1 MAHDDF
7 DWVKLAHLHGYIQE
21 RTQQAA
27 FAIADNALYHNASF
41 LQRCDLLSVALNRL
55 VLDFEHRQ
63 RPLADRVIQHH
74 DAPFSAEIGGVHDEV
89 NCRLRGHA
97 GRFRDCFGKIAAD
110 SFEAASMLLCKLCGG
125 LLAVAV
131 KLPEGV
137 RVKSAAAAETLVA
150 SGTFVALFAI
160 TGTVLLDLF

>member
-1 MAHDDF
+1 MMR
-7 DWVKLAHLHGYIQE
+7 LHGCLWQ
-21 RTQQAA
+21 R
-27 FAIADNALYHNASF
+27 AIGLYS
-41 LQRCDLLSVALNRL
+41 S
-55 VLDFEHRQ
+55 
-63 RPLADRVIQHH
+63 
-74 DAPFSAEIGGVHDEV
+74 
-89 NCRLRGHA
+89 
-97 GRFRDCFGKIAAD
+97 FGKVTAD
-110 SFEAASMLLCKLCGG
+110 GFEAASVLCGG

>member
-1 MAHDDF
+1 MD
-7 DWVKLAHLHGYIQE
+7 
-21 RTQQAA
+21 
-27 FAIADNALYHNASF
+27 HNASF

-55 VLDFEHRQ
+55 ALDFEHRQ
-63 RPLADRVIQHH
+63 RPLAERVIQHH
-74 DAPFSAEIGGVHDEV
+74 DAPFPPEVGSIHDEV

-125 LLAVAV
+125 LLAFAV
-131 KLPEGV
+131 KLPEDV

-150 SGTFVALFAI
+150 SSAFVALFAI

>member
-1 MAHDDF
+1 M
-7 DWVKLAHLHGYIQE
+7 V
-21 RTQQAA
+21 TV
-27 FAIADNALYHNASF
+27 F
-41 LQRCDLLSVALNRL
+41 LLFNY
-55 VLDFEHRQ
+55 
-63 RPLADRVIQHH
+63 
-74 DAPFSAEIGGVHDEV
+74 

-97 GRFRDCFGKIAAD
+97 GRFRDCFGKMAAD

-137 RVKSAAAAETLVA
+137 RFKSAAAAETLVA

>member
-1 MAHDDF
+1 MMRLTAACGVTPGAF
-7 DWVKLAHLHGYIQE
+7 VTALARWRRIVLRLHP
-21 RTQQAA
+21 
-27 FAIADNALYHNASF
+27 
-41 LQRCDLLSVALNRL
+41 C
-55 VLDFEHRQ
+55 
-63 RPLADRVIQHH
+63 
-74 DAPFSAEIGGVHDEV
+74 
-89 NCRLRGHA
+89 C
-97 GRFRDCFGKIAAD
+97 
-110 SFEAASMLLCKLCGG
+110 LLCKLCGG